1 LLSLLI
7 FLPVL
12 GAAVLFL
19 HRGSL
24 RSEDDLRGMRLI
36 PRILVTLSQ
45 PRGIAALFA
54 LVNFVLAGYMYSDF
68 ESIDMTLQYTERVEW
83 IETAN
88 FTAQY
93 FVGIDGLSATMML
106 LTGFLFLVAVL
117 ISWRIDLRPREY
129 FAWIMLLETA
139 VMGVFAAQDLILFF
153 LFWELELVPMFLLI
167 SIWGTGRKEYSAM
180 KFVLYTLSG
189 SALML
194 VGFLVLGFAAGTFDM
209 EQLAQADITN
219 PAISLNAVFFLILAA
234 FAIKLPVIPLHT
246 WLPDAHTDA
255 PTAVSVILAG
265 VLLKMGG
272 YGLIR
277 ILVGIL
283 PEQFDTY
290 DVYLAALAA
299 ASVIYGAILTMRQ
312 TDLKRLIAYSSVSH
326 MGYVLLGV
334 AALGEVGL
342 TGASLQMFTHGT
354 ITALLFVM
362 VGLIYDRSH
371 TRQIS
376 DMSGLAHVMPIAA
389 TVFVVAGLASLG
401 LPTMSGFVAEV
412 LVFLGSVEAFEAPTI
427 IAVIGILLSAGYIL
441 WTVERVFFGPR
452 DEKWDHLPDT
462 TAWWEQVSMAAL
474 VGVIIGVGVY
484 PATIVDV
491 LESGVRR
498 TLGLG

>member
-1 LLSLLI
+1 MLSLLI
-7 FLPVL
+7 FLPVV
-12 GAAVLFL
+12 AAVALIL
-19 HRGSL
+19 LPRSL
-24 RSEDDLRGMRLI
+24 EQHARYVAASF
-36 PRILVTLSQ
+36 
-45 PRGIAALFA
+45 AALN
-54 LVNFVLAGYMYSDF
+54 LVLALAMYIGFDSL
-68 ESIDMTLQYTERVEW
+68 DMALQYSKRLEW
-83 IETAN
+83 IDASN
-88 FTAQY
+88 FTVQY
-93 FVGIDGLSATMML
+93 FVGVDGLSATMML
-106 LTGFLFLVAVL
+106 LTGFLFLIAVL
-117 ISWRIDLRPREY
+117 ISWRIELRPREY
-129 FAWIMLLETA
+129 FAWLMVLQTA

-209 EQLAQADITN
+209 ELLAQSDITD
-219 PAISLNAVFFLILAA
+219 PALSLNAVFFLILAA
-234 FAIKLPVIPLHT
+234 FAIKLPIIPFHT

-283 PEQFDTY
+283 PEQFETY
-290 DVYLAALAA
+290 DVYLASLAA
-299 ASVIYGAILTMRQ
+299 ASVIYGAVLTMRQ

-362 VGLIYDRSH
+362 VGFVYDRSH

-389 TVFVVAGLASLG
+389 MVFVIAGLASLG
-401 LPTMSGFVAEV
+401 LPTMSGFVAEM

-441 WTVERVFFGPR
+441 WTVQRVFYGPR

-474 VGVIIGVGVY
+474 VGVILGVGIY
-484 PATIVDV
+484 PATVVDV

>member
-1 LLSLLI
+1 MLSLLI

-342 TGASLQMFTHGT
+342 TGASLQMFT
-354 ITALLFVM
+354 
-362 VGLIYDRSH
+362 
-371 TRQIS
+371 
-376 DMSGLAHVMPIAA
+376 
-389 TVFVVAGLASLG
+389 
-401 LPTMSGFVAEV
+401 
-412 LVFLGSVEAFEAPTI
+412 
-427 IAVIGILLSAGYIL
+427 
-441 WTVERVFFGPR
+441 
-452 DEKWDHLPDT
+452 
-462 TAWWEQVSMAAL
+462 
-474 VGVIIGVGVY
+474 
-484 PATIVDV
+484 
-491 LESGVRR
+491 
-498 TLGLG
+498 

>member
-1 LLSLLI
+1 MLSLLI

-12 GAAVLFL
+12 AAATLFLMPREQERYAKYVAFLFAAVNL
-19 HRGSL
+19 
-24 RSEDDLRGMRLI
+24 
-36 PRILVTLSQ
+36 
-45 PRGIAALFA
+45 ALA
-54 LVNFVLAGYMYSDF
+54 LVVYLGFD
-68 ESIDMTLQYTERVEW
+68 SIDMALQYTERVEW
-83 IETAN
+83 IETSN

-93 FVGIDGLSATMML
+93 FVGVDGLSATMML

-117 ISWRIDLRPREY
+117 ISWRVELRPREY
-129 FAWIMLLETA
+129 FAWLMALETA

-180 KFVLYTLSG
+180 KFVLYTLAG

-209 EQLAQADITN
+209 EQLAQSDITD

-283 PEQFDTY
+283 PDQFETY
-290 DVYLAALAA
+290 DVYLAVLAA
-299 ASVIYGAILTMRQ
+299 FSVIYGAIITMRQ

-362 VGLIYDRSH
+362 VGLMYDRTH
-371 TRQIS
+371 TRQIA
-376 DMSGLAHVMPIAA
+376 DLGGLAHYMPIAA
-389 TVFVVAGLASLG
+389 TVFVIAGLASLG
-401 LPTMSGFVAEV
+401 LPTMSGFVAEL
-412 LVFLGSVEAFEAPTI
+412 LVFLGSFDAFEVPTI
-427 IAVIGILLSAGYIL
+427 VAVIGILLSAGYVL
-441 WTVERVFFGPR
+441 WTVQRVFFGPAMER
-452 DEKWDHLPDT
+452 WSGLTDT
-462 TAWWEQVSMAAL
+462 TNWWERASMAAL

-484 PATIVDV
+484 PSTIVDI
-491 LESGVRR
+491 LENGVRR
-498 TLGLG
+498 TLG